1 MTKTFTIYRSSAGS
15 GKTRTLAKEYLKLA
29 LSLRSHYFKHILAVT
44 FTNKAT
50 QEMKD
55 RILAYLNEFANGI
68 PGDLAD
74 ELKHELKLDAL
85 SFQQCA
91 QETQA
96 AILHEYSHF
105 SISTIDAFFQ
115 KVIRSFTREA
125 GLTGDYRLEI
135 DQDAVL
141 EEVIDNLVDELG
153 HNPELTD
160 WVVEF
165 ARENLENERPWDVRS
180 SLIEFSREIF
190 REEFKVIEDDVVAK
204 TSQAGYF
211 RKLQTQLTEIRNGF
225 VRAIAGH
232 AATALT
238 ILKNQAWTVD
248 DISYGRQSGLFSFF
262 VAAAAARRV
271 KEIREPTAR
280 IRSFAADA
288 VNWPGKKTMHAV
300 AIVRTAREE
309 LVPLLAKI
317 IDQYDSELT
326 AALSA
331 EAALQN
337 LYVFGLVADISRK
350 LKEYKN
356 ENNLMLLADAP
367 KFLNGVIGDTDAPFI
382 YEKVGSFYRNYLIDE
397 FQDTSG
403 LQWSNF
409 LPLLENSMA
418 QGFPSLVV
426 GDVKQAI
433 YRWRGGDLNLLQEK
447 VERNIGNSI
456 VDIKNLSS
464 NFRSAREIVEF
475 NNALFVS
482 SSTLVSADTGHQ
494 IPAQAYADVSQQP
507 WRGGDGFVEIKF
519 LTDEQDG
526 PRWKEKALNAVP
538 LYLEQLQDAGVSL
551 RDIAIIV
558 RRNEEGQEVIQHLLN
573 HKTGANARPGMRY
586 DVVSGESLRL
596 DTAATVNLL
605 EAAMK
610 YLLNTEDDIARATL
624 AFEFARIFDKDRPLT
639 EVFSVSNQVVFESSL
654 PESFTRDKSMLKK
667 LPLFELT
674 ESIIGIF
681 KLGQCKGELPYIQA
695 FQNLVLDFYTRERN
709 DLGAFLE
716 WWEVN
721 KNKKSLPVSGEV
733 DAAQI
738 ITIHKSKG
746 LQFKYVILPFCSWSV
761 EHDSFKAPQ
770 LWVKS
775 DEPMFRDAGFIPVR
789 FSSFLEKTCFSAHY
803 QEEYVR
809 CYLDNLNL
817 LYVALTRAESGLM
830 VLAPAPE
837 NKGGPRNTVGQ
848 LLFRSIES
856 SEILQPDL
864 NRVTGEF
871 KRGNLAKISSTRAGS
886 SRPSVV
892 LKNYQVSEWREK
904 LVIRTTAG
912 LYFDKTT
919 GGRHEKITYGIHL
932 HEILSRIKDETEI
945 GSALKDLEVA
955 GIISASEKNDVQEQ
969 FSMLLQNEKI
979 RSWFTPGWDVRTE
992 VPILLPEGSENRID
1006 RLMIK
1011 DRKAI
1016 VVDFKTGEPV
1026 KADQKQVAQYLDVL
1040 RKMNYIE
1047 VEGYVLYV
1055 RTGEVISIAPPRGR
1069 ISKRKDDTQLDLGL

>member
-1 MTKTFTIYRSSAGS
+1 LTKTFTIYRSSAGS

-29 LSLRSHYFKHILAVT
+29 LSLKSHYFKHILAVT

-153 HNPELTD
+153 HNQELTD

-190 REEFKVIEDDVVAK
+190 REEFKVIEDDVVVK
-204 TSQAGYF
+204 TSQPGYF
-211 RKLQTQLTEIRNGF
+211 RNLQAQLSEIRNGF
-225 VRAIAGH
+225 VRGIAAH
-232 AATALT
+232 ATE
-238 ILKNQAWTVD
+238 ILRVIKAQPWNVN
-248 DISYGRQSGLFSFF
+248 DIAYGQQGGLFSFF
-262 VAAAAARRV
+262 ELAAAAKRV
-271 KEIREPTAR
+271 KDIKEPATR
-280 IRSFAADA
+280 VRMFAADA
-288 VNWPGKKTMHAV
+288 VNWPRKKTIHAA

-309 LVPLLAKI
+309 LVPRLVKI
-317 IDQYDSELT
+317 IEQYDSDIT

-409 LPLLENSMA
+409 LPLLGNSMA
-418 QGFPSLVV
+418 EGFPSLVV

-447 VERNIGNSI
+447 VERSIGTGNL
-456 VDIKNLSS
+456 DIKNLSS

-482 SSTLVSADTGHQ
+482 SSRLVSSDTGHPV
-494 IPAQAYADVSQQP
+494 PAQAYADVSQQP
-507 WRGGDGFVEIKF
+507 WRNSEGFVEIKF
-519 LTDEQDG
+519 LPDEQDG
-526 PRWKEKALNAVP
+526 ARWKEKALNAVP
-538 LYLEQLQDAGVSL
+538 RYLEQFQEAGVSL

-605 EAAMK
+605 ESAMK

-624 AFEFARIFDKDRPLT
+624 AFEFARLFDKDRPLT
-639 EVFSVSNQVVFESSL
+639 EVFSVSNQVVFESYL
-654 PESFTRDKSMLKK
+654 PEAFTREKSMLKK

-674 ESIIGIF
+674 ETIIGIF
-681 KLGQCKGELPYIQA
+681 KLGQCKGELPYLQA

-716 WWEVN
+716 WWEIN

-746 LQFKYVILPFCSWSV
+746 LQFKYVIIPFCSWSV
-761 EHDSFKAPQ
+761 EHDSFRAPQ
-770 LWVKS
+770 LWVQS
-775 DEPMFRDAGFIPVR
+775 EEPMFRDAGFIPVR
-789 FSSFLEKTCFSAHY
+789 FGPSLENTCFSAHY

-817 LYVALTRAESGLM
+817 LYVALTRAESGLV

-837 NKGGPRNTVGQ
+837 NRGTKGTVGQ

-856 SEILQPDL
+856 SEVLQPDL
-864 NRVTGEF
+864 NLVTGEF
-871 KRGNLAKISSTRAGS
+871 RRGSLAKVSSASGS

-892 LKNYQVSEWREK
+892 LENYQVSPWREK

-912 LYFDKTT
+912 VYFDTST

-945 GSALKDLEVA
+945 ESALKDLEVA
-955 GIISASEKNDVQEQ
+955 GVISSAEKGDVQEQ
-969 FSMLLQNEKI
+969 LNLLLQNEKI
-979 RSWFTPGWDVRTE
+979 RSWFSPGWDVRTE
-992 VPILLPEGSENRID
+992 VPILLPQGSENRID

-1069 ISKRKDDTQLDLGL
+1069 ISKPKDDTQLDLGI

>member
-1 MTKTFTIYRSSAGS
+1 LSKTFTIYRSSAGS

-74 ELKHELKLDAL
+74 ELKDELKLDAL

-153 HNPELTD
+153 HNQELTD

-190 REEFKVIEDDVVAK
+190 REEFKVIEDDVVLK
-204 TSQAGYF
+204 TSQTGYF
-211 RKLQTQLTEIRNGF
+211 RNLQAQLSEVRNGF
-225 VRAIAGH
+225 VRGIAAH
-232 AATALT
+232 AVAALRVIRAQPWDVND
-238 ILKNQAWTVD
+238 IL
-248 DISYGRQSGLFSFF
+248 YGRQAGLFSFF
-262 VAAAAARRV
+262 ELAATAKRV
-271 KEIREPTAR
+271 KDIKEPSLR
-280 IRSFAADA
+280 VRSFAADA
-288 VNWPGKKTMHAV
+288 ANWPGKKTIYA
-300 AIVRTAREE
+300 AEIIRTAREE
-309 LVPLLAKI
+309 LVPRLVKI
-317 IDQYDSELT
+317 IEQYDADIT

-367 KFLNGVIGDTDAPFI
+367 KFLNGVIGDSDAPFI

-409 LPLLENSMA
+409 LPLLANGMA

-447 VERNIGNSI
+447 VERNIGNDNLD
-456 VDIKNLSS
+456 VKNLSS

-482 SSTLVSADTGHQ
+482 SSKIVSAETGHPV
-494 IPAQAYADVSQQP
+494 PAQAYADVEQQP
-507 WRGGDGFVEIKF
+507 WRNGEGLVEIKF

-526 PRWKEKALNAVP
+526 PKWKEKALIAVP
-538 LYLEQLQDAGVSL
+538 AYLEQLQEAGVPL

-558 RRNEEGQEVIQHLLN
+558 RRNDEGQEVIQHLFD
-573 HKTGANARPGMRY
+573 HKTSANARPGMRY

-596 DTAATVNLL
+596 DTASTVNLL
-605 EAAMK
+605 ESAMK

-624 AFEFARIFDKDRPLT
+624 AFEFARLFDKDRPLT
-639 EVFSVSNQVVFESSL
+639 EVFSVSNQVVFESYL
-654 PESFTRDKSMLKK
+654 PESFTREKSMLKK

-674 ESIIGIF
+674 ETIIGIF
-681 KLGQCKGELPYIQA
+681 KLGQCKGELPYLQA

-716 WWEVN
+716 WWEIN

-746 LQFKYVILPFCSWSV
+746 LQFKYVIIPFCSWSV

-770 LWVKS
+770 LWVQS
-775 DEPMFRDAGFIPVR
+775 EEPMFRDGGYLPVR
-789 FSSFLEKTCFSAHY
+789 FGSSLEKTYFSAHY
-803 QEEYVR
+803 REEFVR

-817 LYVALTRAESGLM
+817 LYVALTRAESGLI

-837 NKGGPRNTVGQ
+837 NKGNKNTVGQ
-848 LLFRSIES
+848 LLFQSIQS
-856 SEILQPDL
+856 SENLQRDL
-864 NRVTGEF
+864 NPVTGEF
-871 KRGNLAKISSTRAGS
+871 RRGGLAKVSPLRSVS
-886 SRPSVV
+886 LRPSVV
-892 LKNYQVSEWREK
+892 LENYKVSQWREK

-912 LYFDKTT
+912 IYFDSTT

-945 GSALKDLEVA
+945 KSALQDLEVA
-955 GIISASEKNDVQEQ
+955 GIISLAEKGDVHEQ
-969 FSMLLQNEKI
+969 LRLLLQNDKI
-979 RSWFTPGWDVRTE
+979 RSWFSPGWDVRTE
-992 VPILLPEGSENRID
+992 VPILLPQGSENRID

-1026 KADQKQVAQYLDVL
+1026 RADQKQVAEYLDVL

-1055 RTGEVISIAPPRGR
+1055 RTGEVISVAPPRGR
-1069 ISKRKDDTQLDLGL
+1069 IAKRKDDTQLDLGI